1 MFAGLFDDAEALAA
15 VEPAAGGA
23 LEPLALLLLLL
34 LQAASAS
41 PAAAIPATTAQCLGN
56 RCLGNRC
63 LGNRWLRSRR
73 DAGRNGTARLL
84 CACSLGG
91 GLAVR
96 PVSRVP
102 ARLTGFLIGARSA
115 HEAVFFQ

>member
-1 MFAGLFDDAEALAA
+1 MFTGLADDAEALA
-15 VEPAAGGA
+15 ELDPAAGGA
-23 LEPLALLLLLL
+23 LEVLLLLLPL

-41 PAAAIPATTAQCLGN
+41 PAAAIPATTAPCLGN
-56 RCLGNRC
+56 RCR
-63 LGNRWLRSRR
+63 GNRWLRYRR

-102 ARLTGFLIGARSA
+102 ARLTGFLMGAIPA
-115 HEAVFFQ
+115 QGAVLFQ

>member
-1 MFAGLFDDAEALAA
+1 MFTGLFDDAEALAE

-23 LEPLALLLLLL
+23 GDLLLPPLLL

-41 PAAAIPATTAQCLGN
+41 PAAAIPATTALCLGN
-56 RCLGNRC
+56 RW

-73 DAGRNGTARLL
+73 GASRNGTARLL

>member
-1 MFAGLFDDAEALAA
+1 MFTGLFDDAEALAE

-23 LEPLALLLLLL
+23 LLLLLLL

-41 PAAAIPATTAQCLGN
+41 PAAAIPATTAL
-56 RCLGNRC
+56 C

-73 DAGRNGTARLL
+73 GASRNGTARLL

-115 HEAVFFQ
+115 HEAVFF